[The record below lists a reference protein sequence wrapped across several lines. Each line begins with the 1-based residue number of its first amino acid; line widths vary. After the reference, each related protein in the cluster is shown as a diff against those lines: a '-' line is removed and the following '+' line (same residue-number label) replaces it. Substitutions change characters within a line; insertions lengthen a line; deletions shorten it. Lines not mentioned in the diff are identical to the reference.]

1 MSSKPSLSPSKIT
14 TYLACPVKYKWTYVD
29 GRGKW
34 FMRAK
39 SYYSFG
45 YSLHNVL
52 QRFHD
57 SGDVGVQTV
66 EQAIAALED
75 NWISAGY
82 SSPEEAQEAF
92 AEGREVLA
100 TYIEQHEKRD
110 ITTSTLFVEKRL
122 KMDLGS
128 FYLIGRVDR
137 VDEYEDGTLEIIDYK
152 SGRSKTDIDEIKND
166 IAMNCYQLLVRSML
180 PDKRVLSTII
190 ALRTH
195 ERASYEPSEEELSEF
210 AMLIKELGVEII
222 NRDYENIKPSYKEL
236 CGGCDFLRLCLKDEE
251 FKLEHDMQAKK

>member
-1 MSSKPSLSPSKIT
+1 
-14 TYLACPVKYKWTYVD
+14 
-29 GRGKW
+29 
-34 FMRAK
+34 MRAK

-45 YSLHNVL
+45 SSLHNVL

-57 SGDVGVQTV
+57 SGDAGVQTV

-100 TYIEQHEKRD
+100 TYIEQHEKRE
-110 ITTSTLFVEKRL
+110 ITTNTLFIEKRL
-122 KMDLGS
+122 KMDLGR

-137 VDEYEDGTLEIIDYK
+137 IDEYKDGTLEIIDYK

-190 ALRTH
+190 ALKTH

-210 AMLIKELGVEII
+210 EILIKELGVEII

-236 CGGCDFLRLCLKDEE
+236 CEDCDFLRLCLKDEE
-251 FKLEHDMQAKK
+251 FKIEYDMQATK